1 MDYPTKCHLIK
12 LVEEEESIWNTGIE
26 DYARLDKKNESWN
39 RIYNE
44 MTENYNFNGSMLEL
58 KTTWK
63 NLRDQWRKN
72 TLYKAPGS
80 CKTWTFEKHLLFLST
95 AQHEA
100 NRKESAV
107 RRWLATVF
115 VDTPPATSKTIANNK
130 SSLRMDV
137 PMKKEFI
144 ALVKEE
150 ELLWNP
156 ECKDYHRMEKRN
168 LSWSK
173 ILTKLEKKGFGGG
186 LLELKAA
193 WKVLRDTKRRTSL
206 QPSASGKAWI
216 YEKDLD
222 FLNDFLKNESIQF
235 SPVENDSKFH
245 SLVDSPRSSV
255 TPDEMIEEATSIA
268 ASDEP
273 NEAYFV
279 PVSEVHE
286 NGTALNGTES
296 SRKRSYGG
304 GFAAK
309 RRKMDSLQE
318 GLDMIRE
325 ITASLRERLSSASM
339 DKFDRYG
346 AFIASALREMSEP
359 VAKRKMALLM
369 DCLLNQGN
377 RT

>member
-39 RIYNE
+39 RIYKE
-44 MTENYNFNGSMLEL
+44 MTTNYNFCGSMLEL

-72 TLYKAPGS
+72 SLNKASGNS
-80 CKTWTFEKHLLFLST
+80 KSWTFEKHLLFLAT
-95 AQHEA
+95 AQNEA
-100 NRKESAV
+100 NKKESAV

-115 VDTPPATSKTIANNK
+115 GDTMPATSKSITNNK

-137 PMKKEFI
+137 SMKKELI
-144 ALVKEE
+144 ALIRQE

-156 ECKDYHRMEKRN
+156 ECKDYYRLDKKN
-168 LSWSK
+168 LIWSK
-173 ILTKLEKKGFGGG
+173 ILAKLEKKGYQGGC
-186 LLELKAA
+186 E
-193 WKVLRDTKRRTSL
+193 V
-206 QPSASGKAWI
+206 
-216 YEKDLD
+216 
-222 FLNDFLKNESIQF
+222 QF
-235 SPVENDSKFH
+235 SPHVESDSKLH
-245 SLVDSPRSSV
+245 SMVDSPHSSA
-255 TPDEMIEEATSIA
+255 TPDDAVEEAASIASVA
-268 ASDEP
+268 ASDEV
-273 NEAYFV
+273 NESYFV
-279 PVSEVHE
+279 PVSEAQE
-286 NGTALNGTES
+286 NGSASNDVEPL
-296 SRKRSYGG
+296 RKRSYGG

-339 DKFDRYG
+339 DKYDRYG
-346 AFIASALREMSEP
+346 AFIASSLREMSEP
-359 VAKRKMALLM
+359 AAKRKMTQLM
-369 DCLLNQGN
+369 DCLLNQGS